1 MPDVTTEH
9 FYLLLLTI
17 PIVFAIGS
25 GVAKWWREALKNP
38 AAGSGTTTDRE
49 ADIEAVGLFPE
60 GRHHRLRL
68 TNDGAAPAHDV
79 YVYVRNKPI
88 PRHRGGASAEPH
100 PRPEVS
106 PSESFSYR
114 YAPSGGEQRDRIVV
128 RVEWKDASGK
138 NAKQTAVR
146 VP

>member
-1 MPDVTTEH
+1 MPDVTADSL
-9 FYLLLLTI
+9 YLLLLII

-25 GVAKWWREALKNP
+25 GVAKWWRDARQDT
-38 AAGSGTTTDRE
+38 ADGSGTA
-49 ADIEAVGLFPE
+49 ADGKANIEAVGLFPE
-60 GRHHRLRL
+60 GRYYRLRL
-68 TNDGAAPAHDV
+68 ANDGTAPAHDV
-79 YVYVRNKPI
+79 HVYVRNKPI

-100 PRPEVS
+100 PRPEVG

-128 RVEWKDASGK
+128 RVEWKDASGE
-138 NAKQTAVR
+138 NTKQTAVR